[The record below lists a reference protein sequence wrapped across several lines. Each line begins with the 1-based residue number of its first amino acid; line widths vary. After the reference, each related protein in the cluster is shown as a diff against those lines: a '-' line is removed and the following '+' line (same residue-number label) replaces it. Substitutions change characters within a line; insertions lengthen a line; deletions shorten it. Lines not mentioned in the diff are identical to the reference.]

1 MWICCTHTQSIIFA
15 LLVFVPGED
24 IKWHNINKKVKKI
37 FIIKIHTHP
46 WNMKCKETL
55 CTPEI
60 LSWVYTTVSTVY
72 FQYLCVYIFIEA
84 LWYFATLSYRFVM
97 MVWHRFAD
105 NSSQYWGRIIRL
117 ILGGRQVNR
126 LHIYYSPVLSSTE
139 SSISIWSFC
148 KYFQY
153 FSFLN
158 TSRHFKLHCTGQSA
172 DS

>member
-1 MWICCTHTQSIIFA
+1 MWICCTLSQFFCSINFCS
-15 LLVFVPGED
+15 
-24 IKWHNINKKVKKI
+24 WRRHNINKKVKKI

-117 ILGGRQVNR
+117 ILGGRR
-126 LHIYYSPVLSSTE
+126 E
-139 SSISIWSFC
+139 
-148 KYFQY
+148 
-153 FSFLN
+153 
-158 TSRHFKLHCTGQSA
+158 TGQQAAYLLQSSLIFYRVEHFYLIILQIFSIFLISQHVTSLQTA
-172 DS
+172 LHWTECR